1 MEHLVVTDSDVQ
13 RMLAITRQYD
23 ADDGDALPWE
33 LLHDLVQLV
42 PCDLFEAS
50 GQDTPRWD
58 FFAEQLLPAEGEVSV
73 ADEHDMALYRM
84 HYWSSACSY
93 PDRSGDTAAVF
104 RVSDLMSRRALH
116 DSPLYV
122 EMGRPGG
129 IEHEL
134 MVCLD
139 AGAPQRT
146 VRLLFNRGP
155 GSDFSERDVAVLT
168 LLRPHLQ
175 AAYLAAERHRR
186 GLLPLTRRQ
195 QEILQYVAA
204 GCTNRQ
210 IARQLGL
217 SETTVRKH
225 LENIFARLEVT
236 SRTAAVVRFN
246 VSQRVVEVRD
256 AQLAPAGPAS

>member
-1 MEHLVVTDSDVQ
+1 MEQLVVTDSDVQ

-23 ADDGDALPWE
+23 ADDGEALPWE
-33 LLHDLVQLV
+33 LLRDLVQLV

-58 FFAEQLLPAEGEVSV
+58 FFAEQLLPAGEGSG
-73 ADEHDMALYRM
+73 ADELGMALYRM
-84 HYWSSACSY
+84 HYWGSACSY
-93 PDRSGDTAAVF
+93 PDRSGDSAAVF
-104 RVSDLMSRRALH
+104 RVSDLMSRREHH

-122 EMGRPGG
+122 ELGHPEG

-175 AAYLAAERHRR
+175 AAYLAAERRRR

-195 QEILQYVAA
+195 QQVLQYVGA
-204 GCTNRQ
+204 GFTNRQ
-210 IARQLGL
+210 IARRLAL

-225 LENIFARLEVT
+225 LENIFARLEVS
-236 SRTAAVVRFN
+236 SRTAAVARLN
-246 VSQRVVEVRD
+246 VSQRTVDVQD
-256 AQLAPAGPAS
+256 PQLAPAGPAG